1 LVAFEFEKAF
11 FAVVSQRETRRRM
24 TEQQTTN
31 AEVAARWI
39 AHGMRQRDQKQWTE
53 ALESFEKALA
63 LDSRNPQAWALKGRA
78 LDEMNNL
85 SEAIRCYKTSLD
97 LNPNSASTWNNKG
110 YAFRK
115 QQKYNLALECYREAV
130 RLQPNYAKAWY
141 NMGYVLDK
149 QGNYEDA
156 IDAFQHAIELA
167 PDNDK
172 YVASKTA
179 VEATWR
185 EFQKVFDNSS
195 SSSTTTIRDANDTS
209 PPLARAQTPNL
220 NREIPAPS
228 SQISSETISPIIGH
242 ADPVPA
248 EFNPFLGFET
258 NVSTD
263 ASPSV
268 NSSVVTT
275 VASNTSRP
283 HSPLLLSVD
292 GMPPPRDSVGM
303 LQTSHENMMP
313 ITMQHTATGTAR
325 VSMDE
330 SLLHYAYIPITTTS
344 PPLAP
349 PNASQSGSSAINY
362 LRLSSSSSNSSPN
375 LTSLT
380 LHSQSSS
387 HTLPLPS
394 YPFPVPSDRQS
405 VASASATLQTGS
417 SRQERHSSGE
427 RSSHSHP
434 IHRTGAIAPGSEE
447 SSSSSGSSSGEGA
460 PGTFIPPALVHS
472 RSLSAASAT
481 ARPSSRSSL
490 STNPPPNAI
499 ETRQPMERN
508 SESIEKAS
516 FTSIMS
522 QSDVSALL
530 SAIQAPTGAMGSQN
544 GASALPASSIVVS
557 PDGSDGEHELVPVGL
572 SRAKTYLEAIYT
584 QLQNVKTVKDVA
596 KLERALEEM
605 LAAVRVKRSFLASK
619 ASSSDDKDDKCA
631 CCWERPPEMVCI
643 PCGHLCICE
652 ECKYKLRQKK
662 CPICSQPVK
671 NIYKV
676 FK

>member
-1 LVAFEFEKAF
+1 M
-11 FAVVSQRETRRRM
+11 S
-24 TEQQTTN
+24 EQQTTN
-31 AEVAARWI
+31 AEVASRWI

-97 LNPNSASTWNNKG
+97 INPNSASTWNNKG

-167 PDNDK
+167 PDNEK
-172 YVASKTA
+172 YVASKAA

-195 SSSTTTIRDANDTS
+195 SSVSSTRDTNDTS
-209 PPLARAQTPNL
+209 PPIARIQTPNL
-220 NREIPAPS
+220 NREIPPQ
-228 SQISSETISPIIGH
+228 SQLSGESISPIIGLPNST
-242 ADPVPA
+242 APVPA

-258 NVSTD
+258 NVNTD
-263 ASPSV
+263 ASLSV
-268 NSSVVTT
+268 NTSSTVTT
-275 VASNTSRP
+275 GSNLSRP
-283 HSPLLLSVD
+283 HSPLLLPMD
-292 GMPPPRDSVGM
+292 GTTQNRDSIGM
-303 LQTSHENMMP
+303 LHASHENMMP
-313 ITMQHTATGTAR
+313 IAMQHTASGTAR

-330 SLLHYAYIPITTTS
+330 SLLHYAYIPITAQS
-344 PPLAP
+344 PPVAP
-349 PNASQSGSSAINY
+349 SNTPHSGASAINH
-362 LRLSSSSSNSSPN
+362 LRLSTSSSNSSPN

-380 LHSQSSS
+380 HHSQPSS
-387 HTLPLPS
+387 HAHPLPS
-394 YPFPVPSDRQS
+394 YPF
-405 VASASATLQTGS
+405 SASGDRHSIASTPTTHHTGS
-417 SRQERHSSGE
+417 NRQEHHSSSE

-434 IHRTGAIAPGSEE
+434 LHRTGALAPGSEE
-447 SSSSSGSSSGEGA
+447 SGSSSGSSSGDGA
-460 PGTFIPPALVHS
+460 PGAFIPPALVHS
-472 RSLSAASAT
+472 RSLSAAST
-481 ARPSSRSSL
+481 GARPVSRSTVSP
-490 STNPPPNAI
+490 NPLTTSIDA
-499 ETRQPMERN
+499 RQSAERN
-508 SESIEKAS
+508 GENIEKAS
-516 FTSIMS
+516 LASILS
-522 QSDVSALL
+522 QSDAPVLL
-530 SAIQAPTGAMGSQN
+530 STLQAPIGGIVQPN
-544 GASALPASSIVVS
+544 GVPTMTANGVMVS

-584 QLQNVKTVKDVA
+584 QLQNVKTVKDA
-596 KLERALEEM
+596 SKLEGALEEM

-619 ASSSDDKDDKCA
+619 NSSSDEGEDKCA

-671 NIYKV
+671 NIYRV